1 MIYLSNKRKTSQTDT
16 ISKIYNV
23 MTEELSSLDW
33 EDILDTLQQQKCIL
47 FLGSGAYKSPGTP
60 NIEAALSDWLD
71 AKNPD
76 NPLIHFY
83 SSDGFFLF
91 RKNRFKRRVISK
103 IKEFYNQPFPEI
115 EEEFK
120 KLAQIPFNMILSIT
134 PDNILTRTFDLAGF
148 DYHSDFYFRH
158 RKAPDF
164 FEKPTK
170 EKPLIYNLL
179 GNIEEPESII
189 LTHGDFFD
197 YLNSVF
203 IGSSMNAD
211 LRFEL
216 ENAER
221 YIFLGLPYEKWY
233 FQLLLRILS
242 MHSDKLK
249 EIERLAL
256 TEFAHP
262 HLRELYTEEF
272 KIEFIPS
279 NLSLFIEQLH
289 AKCEEANI
297 LKEKTSNTPTNEASH
312 HISISSIRELI
323 GKNQTEEA
331 INNLKII
338 FSSGGT
344 KNQQNLNNL
353 TILHNR
359 FNILKQRYKIGTIYH
374 QDFMVENNQVVEQLI
389 GLISKV
395 ELA

>member
-1 MIYLSNKRKTSQTDT
+1 
-16 ISKIYNV
+16 
-23 MTEELSSLDW
+23 
-33 EDILDTLQQQKCIL
+33 
-47 FLGSGAYKSPGTP
+47 
-60 NIEAALSDWLD
+60 
-71 AKNPD
+71 
-76 NPLIHFY
+76 
-83 SSDGFFLF
+83 
-91 RKNRFKRRVISK
+91 
-103 IKEFYNQPFPEI
+103 
-115 EEEFK
+115 
-120 KLAQIPFNMILSIT
+120 
-134 PDNILTRTFDLAGF
+134 
-148 DYHSDFYFRH
+148 
-158 RKAPDF
+158 
-164 FEKPTK
+164 
-170 EKPLIYNLL
+170 
-179 GNIEEPESII
+179 
-189 LTHGDFFD
+189 
-197 YLNSVF
+197 
-203 IGSSMNAD
+203 
-211 LRFEL
+211 
-216 ENAER
+216 
-221 YIFLGLPYEKWY
+221 
-233 FQLLLRILS
+233 